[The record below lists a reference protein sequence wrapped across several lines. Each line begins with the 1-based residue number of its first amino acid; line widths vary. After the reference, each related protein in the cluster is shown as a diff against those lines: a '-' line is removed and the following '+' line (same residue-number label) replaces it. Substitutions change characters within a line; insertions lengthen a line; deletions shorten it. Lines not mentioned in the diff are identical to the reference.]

1 MRTSTIQL
9 FVVAAL
15 VIASPTA
22 TQALLPAPQDTARV
36 ARNAE
41 PKKDADKVVDPA
53 ADSAREAKRRED
65 RMRAS
70 TNRALFAAD
79 EPVKFTL
86 VANYGAI
93 SRDRDTL
100 STKRFA
106 GTIIVSDT
114 SGAERR
120 IPVQLRT
127 RGHFRLL
134 TRNCRFAPMR
144 IDFPDSGLKG
154 TPFAGQK
161 SLKLGSHCQG
171 DGRFDNYTRREYL
184 ANRLYNVLT
193 DASLRVRMAQGLYV
207 DSASGKTVDDRPA
220 LFFENEDEVARRL
233 GGKIQEWRGAVF
245 DDVHAETLLMMAMFE
260 YAIGNTDWSI
270 FALHNV
276 RLAALPNSTIMPIA
290 YDFDFSG
297 LVNAHYAAPDP
308 RMGIRTVRDRL
319 YRGPC
324 LSHEQVQAAAA
335 HINGKREA
343 LLAEI
348 AAVPGFSKD
357 EQAQAL
363 RYLES
368 FFNLMKNPGQVK
380 RTFVDECDR
389 KPGV

>member
-1 MRTSTIQL
+1 MRAPPILLS
-9 FVVAAL
+9 VVVLSVAVPDLSHAL
-15 VIASPTA
+15 VAE
-22 TQALLPAPQDTARV
+22 QQDTARV
-36 ARNAE
+36 VKVSE
-41 PKKDADKVVDPA
+41 SDKPADA
-53 ADSAREAKRRED
+53 ADSAAKELKRRED
-65 RMRAS
+65 RMRAAN
-70 TNRALFAAD
+70 NRALFASE
-79 EPVKFTL
+79 EPVRFKL
-86 VANYGAI
+86 IANYGAI

-100 STKRFA
+100 STRRFD
-106 GTIIVSDT
+106 GTIIVADS
-114 SGAERR
+114 SGAERQ
-120 IPVQLRT
+120 IPVRLRT

-134 TRNCRFAPMR
+134 SRNCRFAPMR

-161 SLKLGSHCQG
+161 GLKLGSHCQG
-171 DGRFDNYTRREYL
+171 DGRYDNYTRREYL

-245 DDVHAETLLMMAMFE
+245 DDVQAEALLLMSIFE

-276 RLAALPNSTIMPIA
+276 RLAAMPNGTIIPIA

-308 RMGIRTVRDRL
+308 RMGIKTVRDRL

-324 LSHEQVQAAAA
+324 RSLEEVQAVVA
-335 HINGKREA
+335 HINSKRDA

-348 AAVPGFSKD
+348 TRVPGFSND
-357 EQAQAL
+357 EQAKARTYFEGFL
-363 RYLES
+363 
-368 FFNLMKNPGQVK
+368 NVMKNPGAVK

-389 KPGV
+389 KPGA